1 MHELQ
6 SSVVASTKKSKNK
19 SLKTRP
25 PILFPSNA
33 CVYPKNKNAI
43 GGDSNDESNESIGN
57 GLQNIANG
65 ISQPLQFLIVR
76 TMHSRVH
83 HQMLGMIHPGKEL

>member
-6 SSVVASTKKSKNK
+6 SSAVAFTKKKIKNK

-43 GGDSNDESNESIGN
+43 GGDSNDESKRSESIDSE
-57 GLQNIANG
+57 LQKRCKRYFSTVA
-65 ISQPLQFLIVR
+65 ISDR
-76 TMHSRVH
+76 
-83 HQMLGMIHPGKEL
+83 